1 MRYLAIAALTL
12 TACGTGRFYVG
23 ELVTNTPTSSQGGVT
38 LEAAFDGHFLE
49 LTIHNT
55 SEAPVTLDWAQSAVT
70 LADPWDREHVL
81 VPLAFALERMGEV
94 QGTEGRSMPYAVDV
108 EVSIRPIAPERVPI
122 ADPLRVEAGERVVV
136 KLADRGGWTQ
146 VCASD
151 NGQHCSVRL
160 VPIARLVK
168 READQVRGATG
179 TPWKVH
185 VRYAPGEV
193 RRTLEVEVTEVAVY
207 AGRFCPLARVRFDH
221 FCPIRG
227 ERIP

>member
-1 MRYLAIAALTL
+1 MRYLAIAALAL

-23 ELVTNTPTSSQGGVT
+23 ELVTNTPTSSEGGVT

-49 LTIHNT
+49 LTIHNA
-55 SEAPVTLDWAQSAVT
+55 SEAPVTLDWTQSAVT

-94 QGTEGRSMPYAVDV
+94 HGAGLSPYPAEPDV
-108 EVSIRPIAPERVPI
+108 SLRPIAPERVPI
-122 ADPLRVEAGERVVV
+122 ADPLRVEAGGRVVV
-136 KLADRGGWTQ
+136 KLADRGGWMHA
-146 VCASD
+146 CWSND
-151 NGQHCSVRL
+151 NGEDCSVRL
-160 VPIARLVK
+160 VPIAQLVK

-221 FCPIRG
+221 YCPIRG